1 MKMSGRAENIDR
13 LPLIYLYRCY
23 EKILKSGEKTGKV
36 LCATKSS
43 IDVSRK
49 WFASQ
54 WEISIM

>member
-1 MKMSGRAENIDR
+1 MEGLGTLTDFH
-13 LPLIYLYRCY
+13 LFLYICY
-23 EKILKSGEKTGKV
+23 EKVLKSGEKTGKV

>member
-1 MKMSGRAENIDR
+1 MEGLKTLTDFH
-13 LPLIYLYRCY
+13 LFIYICY
-23 EKILKSGEKTGKV
+23 EKILESGEKTGKV

-43 IDVSRK
+43 TDVSRK